1 MPAAIGMC
9 PPKPCRKAVVGVK
22 ERKQMGKTILRRLA
36 QSVLVLIGV
45 SILSFSVLFLSGDP
59 TYLYVNE
66 HASQEQ
72 IEKTRHMLGFDQPIY
87 IQYWNFFTKAIQGDF
102 GESLKYRQPAIEVV
116 LSRLPATIELT
127 FIGFLISVLLA
138 IPFGVIAAVKR
149 NSLFDGG
156 TMLFAMVGQ
165 SIPEFWL
172 GLMLILIVGVQ
183 WKLLPISGR
192 TPILEPLFRG
202 DFQLVLKTLPDALRH
217 LILPGIAT
225 GVWALSRN
233 SRLIRSSML
242 EVLGMDYV
250 TTARAKG
257 VKEVLVVM
265 KHVFRNALIPVVTMI
280 GLNLGFLLSGDVVI
294 ENVFAW
300 PGVGRL
306 VVLAISEKDFNVV
319 QASVILLAL
328 IFIVLNLL
336 VDIIY
341 TWLDPRIRYS

>member
-1 MPAAIGMC
+1 
-9 PPKPCRKAVVGVK
+9 
-22 ERKQMGKTILRRLA
+22 MGKTILRRLA

-66 HASQEQ
+66 HASNAE
-72 IEKTRHMLGFDQPIY
+72 IAKTRHALGFDQPIY
-87 IQYWNFFTKAIQGDF
+87 IQYANFFVKAIHGDF
-102 GESLKYRQPAIEVV
+102 GMSLKYGQPAFEVV
-116 LSRLPATIELT
+116 LTRLPATIELT
-127 FIGFLISVLLA
+127 LIGFIISVGFA
-138 IPFGVIAAVKR
+138 IPFGVIAATKR
-149 NSLFDGG
+149 TSLFDGG
-156 TMLFAMVGQ
+156 TMLFAMLGQ

-192 TPILEPLFRG
+192 VPILEPLFQG
-202 DFQLVLKTLPDALRH
+202 NFAAVWKALPDAVLH
-217 LILPGIAT
+217 LIMPGIAT

-257 VKEVLVVM
+257 VKETVVIM
-265 KHVFRNALIPVVTMI
+265 KHAFKNALIPVVTMI

-306 VVLAISEKDFNVV
+306 VVFAIEEKDFNVV
-319 QASVILLAL
+319 QASVITLAVVFVL
-328 IFIVLNLL
+328 LNLL

>member
-1 MPAAIGMC
+1 
-9 PPKPCRKAVVGVK
+9 
-22 ERKQMGKTILRRLA
+22 MGKTILRRLA
-36 QSVLVLIGV
+36 QSVLVLVGV

-66 HASQEQ
+66 HASNEE
-72 IEKTRHMLGFDQPIY
+72 IAKTRHTLGFDRPVY
-87 IQYWNFFTKAIQGDF
+87 IQYIDFFSKAIHGDF
-102 GESLKYRQPAIEVV
+102 GKSLKYGQPAFEVV
-116 LSRLPATIELT
+116 LERLPATLELT
-127 FIGFLISVLLA
+127 FVGMFISVVFA
-138 IPFGVIAAVKR
+138 IPFGVIAAAKR

-156 TMLFAMVGQ
+156 TMLFAMLGQ

-192 TPILEPLFRG
+192 VPILEPLFQG
-202 DFQLVLKTLPDALRH
+202 DFTLVVKSLPDAIRH
-217 LILPGIAT
+217 LIMPGIAT

-257 VKEVLVVM
+257 VKETQVIL
-265 KHVFRNALIPVVTMI
+265 KHAFKNALIPVVTMI

-294 ENVFAW
+294 ENIFAW

-306 VVLAISEKDFNVV
+306 VVFAIQGKDFNVV
-319 QASVILLAL
+319 QASVITLAVFFVL
-328 IFIVLNLL
+328 LNLL